1 VATSSAA
8 RSNSGKRR
16 RTRGAVDQLPSGQW
30 RARFR
35 TPDGRR
41 LASTLPTKADA
52 DAWLSAQV
60 TDLGRGVWVD
70 PRRGRVK
77 LGEYADAWLEQR
89 GDLRPSTRQ
98 DYADIIRI
106 HITPRLGHQRIGS
119 LSPADV
125 RAWHAELARGGPAR
139 AAKAYRVLRAI
150 LNTALADEL
159 IVRNPCRVRGG
170 GGEHS
175 PERPIATIAQVDALA
190 DAIEERLRALVLL
203 AAWCG
208 LRRGE
213 LLGLRRRDID
223 LAAQHLKVERAIQ
236 HLKDNSPVV
245 GPPKTAAGRRVV
257 AIPPHILD
265 DLADHL
271 ARWVNPSD
279 EAPVF
284 AGPSGRPLYPVA
296 LNRAWQRARQ
306 AAGLTHL
313 HLHDLRHTGNTL
325 AAATGASTR
334 ELMARM
340 GHASAQAA
348 LIYQHAT
355 ADRDRAIATA
365 LSELAG
371 HERKSRGDVT
381 PQRPVVAPSDQ
392 LIMSGSDD
400 EDDATSR
407 HQAPTEQ

>member
-1 VATSSAA
+1 
-8 RSNSGKRR
+8 
-16 RTRGAVDQLPSGQW
+16 
-30 RARFR
+30 
-35 TPDGRR
+35 
-41 LASTLPTKADA
+41 
-52 DAWLSAQV
+52 
-60 TDLGRGVWVD
+60 
-70 PRRGRVK
+70 VK
-77 LGEYADAWLEQR
+77 LDEYADAWLEQR

-106 HITPRLGHQRIGS
+106 HIAPKLGGHRLGS

-125 RAWHAELARGGPAR
+125 RAWHAELACGGPAR
-139 AAKAYRVLRAI
+139 AAKAYRVQRAI
-150 LNTALADEL
+150 LNTAVADEL

-170 GGEHS
+170 GQEHS
-175 PERPIATIAQVDALA
+175 TERPIATIAQVDALA
-190 DAIEERLRALVLL
+190 TAIEEPLKALVLL

-213 LLGLRRRDID
+213 LLGLRRQDID
-223 LAAQHLKVERAIQ
+223 LDAQIVKVERAVQ
-236 HLKDNSPVV
+236 HLKDNSAVV

-271 ARWVNPSD
+271 ARWVGPD
-279 EAPVF
+279 REAPVF
-284 AGPSGRPLYPVA
+284 AGPGGRPLYPVA
-296 LNRAWQRARQ
+296 LNRAWQRARKT
-306 AAGLTHL
+306 AGLTHL
-313 HLHDLRHTGNTL
+313 HLHDLRHSGSTL

-371 HERKSRGDVT
+371 HERASRDHPGSLRSGERLGHEWVT
-381 PQRPVVAPSDQ
+381 P
-392 LIMSGSDD
+392 GSDD
-400 EDDATSR
+400 SGSANP
-407 HQAPTEQ
+407 QARDEEGCW